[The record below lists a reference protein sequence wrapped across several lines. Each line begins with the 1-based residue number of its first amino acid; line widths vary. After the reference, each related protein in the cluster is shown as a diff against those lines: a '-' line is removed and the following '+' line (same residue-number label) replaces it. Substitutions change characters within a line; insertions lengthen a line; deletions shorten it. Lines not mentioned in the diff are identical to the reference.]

1 MDPAGRVER
10 LRIGVLI
17 PSTNTVVEPE
27 YYDMLPPGVTAHAG
41 RMLVTQ
47 PDTSSDQ
54 LYDHLSEQMLVAVEP
69 TLRNLATCRPAHI
82 GLCMSAVSFAGGVK
96 GEISLR
102 ERLEEIAGVPVSTGP
117 LAMLAALQA
126 LGTKRIVFLSPFQ
139 PHSQSQAV
147 EYFEEQGISV
157 VGNHSF
163 LSPSTTAIAEVSHE
177 EIRAAIR
184 HNDTEDADAI
194 VQGGTNLRMARLA
207 AAAEWWLG
215 KPVVH
220 VNTAMAWFAL
230 RQHGIDD
237 RVDGFGSLLAE
248 H

>member
-69 TLRNLATCRPAHI
+69 TLRNLATCRPAHV
-82 GLCMSAVSFAGGVK
+82 GLCMSAVS
-96 GEISLR
+96 
-102 ERLEEIAGVPVSTGP
+102 
-117 LAMLAALQA
+117 
-126 LGTKRIVFLSPFQ
+126 FLSPFQ

-157 VGNHSF
+157 VGNYSF

-184 HNDTEDADAI
+184 DSDSDDVDAI